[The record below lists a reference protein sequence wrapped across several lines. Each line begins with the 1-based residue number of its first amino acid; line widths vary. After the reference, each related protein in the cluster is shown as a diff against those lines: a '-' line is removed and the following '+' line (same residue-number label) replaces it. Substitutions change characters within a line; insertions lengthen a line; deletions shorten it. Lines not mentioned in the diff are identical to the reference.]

1 MPERVVKRVITRVIT
16 RVDAEDGDAAEALL
30 RASGLPLAGLED
42 TALWGLER
50 RGQLVAVGGFE
61 RYGDLA
67 LLRSLAV
74 RPEERGKGCGGALLR
89 HLLKTLQADGVT
101 AAYGL
106 TTTIP
111 EWLRRLGFREVL
123 RDELPAALSSSEQL
137 RGACPA
143 SAKVFAKDLL

>member
-1 MPERVVKRVITRVIT
+1 MDNSRIRAATPNDL
-16 RVDAEDGDAAEALL
+16 DAVASLL
-30 RASGLPLAGLED
+30 STSGLPLV
-42 TALWGLER
+42 GLER
-50 RGQLVAVGGFE
+50 THLWLSEADGTVTAVGGFE
-61 RYGDLA
+61 RYGTVA

-111 EWLRRLGFREVL
+111 EWLLRLGFQEITQE
-123 RDELPAALSSSEQL
+123 ELPAALLGSEQL

-143 SAKVFAKDLL
+143 SARAFWKGLS